1 MVMAELVAE
10 YWQDKSKQP
19 ADWRFD
25 VYTRTRARARARAC
39 IDFPFFSLFFN
50 YRSFLLI
57 LLQID
62 LIMNYTPPFHRNYCA
77 ATSRPDRGA
86 SVRL

>member
-25 VYTRTRARARARAC
+25 VYTRTRARARARAPVL
-39 IDFPFFSLFFN
+39 IFLSSLFF
-50 YRSFLLI
+50 LI
-57 LLQID
+57 TVLS
-62 LIMNYTPPFHRNYCA
+62 C
-77 ATSRPDRGA
+77 
-86 SVRL
+86 